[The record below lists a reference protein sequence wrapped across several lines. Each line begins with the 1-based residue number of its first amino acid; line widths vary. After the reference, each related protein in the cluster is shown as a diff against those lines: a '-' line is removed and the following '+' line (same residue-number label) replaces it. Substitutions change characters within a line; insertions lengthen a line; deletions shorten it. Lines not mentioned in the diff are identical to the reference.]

1 MSLALRRSARRS
13 YGDTSVYARDPALP
27 AFMADLGRPWGLPW
41 RPEVMAAGLGQ
52 TYGEMAEQLLPEI
65 VRPDEPVDV
74 LVLAFGVHDVRPG
87 RSAATYLSSICPGE
101 PNAFAICE
109 QGTLAPFT
117 ALRLIRSY
125 ADTGTTGRGVLVVA
139 EQSTLHYPPATDVV
153 LPERHAA
160 VALLFD
166 AAGPGRL
173 AGVRQ
178 RAGLSTVEDALAAEV
193 AALAGDRGDV
203 TLLTGAG
210 LAGVPLPDGVKH
222 SPGPIGQPHT
232 APWWQLLDHDTG
244 LVLVADADANGDAG
258 ELGLAAFDFTP
269 ADPTT
274 HGGPPR

>member
-1 MSLALRRSARRS
+1 VSLALRRSARRW

-27 AFMADLGRPWGLPW
+27 AFMTDLARPWGLPW
-41 RPEVMAAGLGQ
+41 QPEVLEAGLGQ
-52 TYGEMAEQLLPEI
+52 TYGEMAEQLLPEV
-65 VRPDEPVDV
+65 VRADEPVDV

-125 ADTGTTGRGVLVVA
+125 AGSGRGVLVVA
-139 EQSTLHYPPATDVV
+139 EQSTLHYPPAADVV

-160 VALLFD
+160 VTLLFD
-166 AAGPGRL
+166 PAGAGRL
-173 AGVRQ
+173 AAVRQ
-178 RAGLSTVEDALAAEV
+178 HAGLSTVEDTLAAEV
-193 AALAGDRGDV
+193 AALAGDRGDAI
-203 TLLTGAG
+203 LLTGPG
-210 LAGVPLPDGVKH
+210 LAGIAAPDGVKH
-222 SPGPIGQPHT
+222 FPGPAGQPHT
-232 APWWQLLDHDTG
+232 GPWWQLLDHDSG
-244 LVLVADADANGDAG
+244 LVLVADADAG

-269 ADPTT
+269 ADPTP